1 MIEAFRNWL
10 KWLDLPA
17 RPRLLAALSGLLIG
31 LAQPPFGILPGL
43 LGYGL
48 FLWALERD
56 LGPNKKRTAFFM
68 GWLAGFSY
76 FFVGCFWIAEAFLVD
91 ADTYGWMAPFA
102 ATLLPSGMGL
112 FWGLFAVLY
121 LRFAPKGMKRF
132 LFFACLFC
140 LLELTRG
147 TIMSGFPWD
156 PAGSTWR
163 AGGAMS
169 QMAAYVGVYGLSF
182 ITVATF
188 CSIGVARRGQ
198 GVGGYA
204 PVIWSVLVLVSCFTL
219 GQVRLNTTS
228 IARTGYIVRIVQPNI
243 GQAAKWTLGNFETL
257 FMSYIHLSKQPPKPG
272 HKVPDLIIWPEGALP
287 FPIEDVMD
295 GWPAADMRSL
305 LHDKQM
311 LIMGT
316 TKQEVTPKGR
326 LVWRNAMMAW
336 RQDGETFSSVG
347 TYSKFKLVPF
357 GEFTPYQD
365 ILNPLG
371 MKALT
376 HFDDSFT
383 PGERTKPVSFGT
395 VPRFLPL
402 ICYEGIF
409 PSLDGRHYT
418 SATDI
423 FRPKWIVNISNDAW
437 FGPTT
442 GPLQHLN
449 LASYRA
455 IEEGLPMIRS
465 TPTGISVMID
475 PLGRVVPG
483 EELGLNQRGVL
494 DVDLVAPL
502 APPPYASQ
510 RSMAEVF
517 IALLGLIVMMAD
529 TCLLMLKNKPPRMD
543 LSR

>member
-1 MIEAFRNWL
+1 MIKAVRDWL
-10 KWLDLPA
+10 TWLDLPA
-17 RPRLLAALSGLLIG
+17 RPRLLAALSGVLIG

-48 FLWALERD
+48 LLWALERD
-56 LGPNKKRTAFFM
+56 LGPKPGRTAFFM
-68 GWLAGFSY
+68 GWLAGFTY

-102 ATLLPSGMGL
+102 ATLLPSGIGL

-121 LRFAPKGMKRF
+121 RRFAPKGTKRF

-140 LLELTRG
+140 MLELARG
-147 TIMSGFPWD
+147 TLLSGFPWD
-156 PAGSTWR
+156 PAGATWR
-163 AGGAMS
+163 AGSVMS

-182 ITVATF
+182 ITVAAF
-188 CSIGVARRGQ
+188 CSLGVARRGR
-198 GVGGYA
+198 GVAGFSA
-204 PVIWSVLVLVSCFTL
+204 VIWSVLVLAGCFTL
-219 GQVRLNTTS
+219 GEVRLLTT
-228 IARTGYIVRIVQPNI
+228 AVHNTGYIVRTVQPAI
-243 GQAAKWTLGNFETL
+243 GQAAKWTDGNFDTL
-257 FMSYIHLSKQPPKPG
+257 FMSYINLSKTPPRPG
-272 HKVPDLIIWPEGALP
+272 HRVPDLIIWPEGALP
-287 FPIEDVMD
+287 FAIEDVMD
-295 GWPAADMRSL
+295 GWPAPYMRSL

-316 TKQEVTPKGR
+316 TKQDVDRNGR
-326 LVWRNAMMAW
+326 LIWRNAMMGW
-336 RQDGETFSSVG
+336 RQDGTRFQAIG
-347 TYSKFKLVPF
+347 TYNKHKLVPF

-383 PGERTKPVSFGT
+383 PGDRTAPVTFGT

-409 PSLDGRHYT
+409 PSLDATPYR
-418 SATDI
+418 SAADTL
-423 FRPKWIVNISNDAW
+423 RPKWIVNISNDAW

-442 GPLQHLN
+442 GPRQHLN

-455 IEEGLPMIRS
+455 IEEGIPMIRS

-475 PLGRVVPG
+475 PLGRIVPG
-483 EELGLNQRGVL
+483 EELGLGQRGVL
-494 DVDLVAPL
+494 DIDLPAPI
-502 APPPYASQ
+502 ATTPYEAQ
-510 RSMAEVF
+510 RGMAEWL
-517 IALLGLIVMMAD
+517 IALLGLVVMTAD
-529 TCLLMLKNKPPRMD
+529 ACLQAIKNKP
-543 LSR
+543 SRTDRPL